1 MRIVEVIEAS
11 GHPKIRA
18 SHTTTLEITKDADL
32 TERGDCIVA
41 TSASKGAADLSSE
54 FSKLVKNNAARVA
67 LTIKVENRGETI
79 TGRGDERLSLSHP
92 TDLVVRKSAY
102 VCPRTLMVQADKS
115 ASDLS
120 REFVKVLRDRSSR
133 IAVEIVA
140 EL

>member
-1 MRIVEVIEAS
+1 MRVVEVIEAS

-41 TSASKGAADLSSE
+41 TSASKGAADLSPE
-54 FSKLVKNNAARVA
+54 FSKLVKNNAGRLA
-67 LTIKVENRGETI
+67 LTIKVANRSETI
-79 TGRGDERLSLSHP
+79 TGRGDRRLLLSHP
-92 TDLVVRKSAY
+92 TDLVVRKSDY
-102 VCPRTLMVQADKS
+102 VCPRTLMVRADRS

-120 REFVKVLRDRSSR
+120 REFVRVLRDRSSR
-133 IAVEIVA
+133 IVVEIVA